1 MQVKILKFQLIGWN
15 NNMFVGISLDPLTF
29 KCPADVS
36 ADLLAYHTVHSILVS
51 ICQQTMLEHLLIN

>member
-1 MQVKILKFQLIGWN
+1 MNIMQVKILKFQLIGWN

-36 ADLLAYHTVHSILVS
+36 ADLLAYHTWHT
-51 ICQQTMLEHLLIN
+51 C